1 MFKNMNTV
9 SRHGQHGAAA
19 DPEADI
25 RLGAVIRSHRIA
37 RAMTLRDVSARCG
50 IAIGTL
56 SQLER
61 GLASP
66 SLKVLREVCTVLEL
80 PMGKLFDGGAEP
92 QDEIVVRPHERGSF
106 AIPSKGMR
114 KELLTRRH
122 AAGIQAM
129 IVTVEPGGGSGT
141 EPYSHDGEEVGH
153 VLAGELRIRIGSRS
167 FHVRAGDTF
176 CFESTLPHGFENDGR
191 VDAVVLWVV
200 SRAFY

>member
-1 MFKNMNTV
+1 MNTV
-9 SRHGQHGAAA
+9 SQHGQH
-19 DPEADI
+19 DTSEADI
-25 RLGAVIRSHRIA
+25 RLGAMIRSHRIA

-66 SLKVLREVCTVLEL
+66 SLKVLREVCTVLDL

-92 QDEIVVRPHERGSF
+92 QDEIVVRPHERGSL

-122 AAGIQAM
+122 DGAGIQAM
-129 IVTVEPGGGSGT
+129 IVTVEPGGGSGA

-153 VLAGELRIRIGSRS
+153 VLAGELKIRIGSRS

-176 CFESTLPHGFENDGR
+176 CFESTLPHGFENDGH